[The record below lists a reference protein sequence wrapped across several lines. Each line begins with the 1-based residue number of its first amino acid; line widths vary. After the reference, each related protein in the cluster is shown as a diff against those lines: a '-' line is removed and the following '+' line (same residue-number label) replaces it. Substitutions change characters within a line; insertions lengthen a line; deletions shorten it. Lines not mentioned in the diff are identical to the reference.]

1 MVKGMAAMLCASA
14 FIAFSC
20 DDDDEKPADIA
31 VTGVTLDKPTLS
43 LAVGETAE
51 LVATVAPS
59 DATNKNVK
67 WESSTPAVATVSNTG
82 KVTAVAEGT
91 ATVTVT
97 TLDGD
102 FKAKCEVT
110 VTGSGPVGPT
120 VTGVTLDKPTLELV
134 AGETATLVA
143 TVAPDDAADKSVT
156 WSTSAPAVATVA
168 DGVVTAVA
176 QGTATIT
183 VTTVVGEFTATCAVT
198 VTEPSSEPLVWEDG
212 FEAGDFDT
220 KWNNIDA
227 DGDTWKWSL
236 LEASSNPDQ
245 VQPIDGQYSIL
256 TNSYVGGAGG
266 GPLTPDNWAISE
278 AITLNGAQN
287 FTLAWWCRG
296 TDPDWVAENYGIFV
310 STTSQTDRSTFTQVG
325 SDFKAVNPE
334 QQFTV
339 DLSSYAGQTVYIAFR
354 HYNVTDLFSMQIDKV
369 QVFRGSG
376 VPSSAL
382 SVAAASVPGPV
393 SGDAAP
399 AFFYRR
405 MK

>member
-31 VTGVTLDKPTLS
+31 VTGVTLDKPALS

-67 WESSTPAVATVSNTG
+67 WESGTPAGATVSNAG
-82 KVTAVAEGT
+82 KVTAVAAGT

-97 TLDGD
+97 TLDGG
-102 FKAKCEVT
+102 FKAECAVT
-110 VTGSGPVGPT
+110 VTAGPVGPT
-120 VTGVTLDKPTLELV
+120 VTGVTLDKTTLELMV
-134 AGETATLVA
+134 GGNATLVA
-143 TVAPDDAADKSVT
+143 TVAPDDAPDKSVT
-156 WSTSAPAVATVA
+156 WSSSATSVATVA

-176 QGTATIT
+176 AGTATIT

-198 VTEPSSEPLVWEDG
+198 VTEPVSEPLVWEDG

-227 DGDTWKWSL
+227 DGDTYKWSL
-236 LEASSNPDQ
+236 LEASGNPDQ

-256 TNSYVGGAGG
+256 TNSYISGAGA
-266 GPLTPDNWAISE
+266 LTPDNWAVSE
-278 AITLNGAQN
+278 GITLSGAQN
-287 FTLAWWCRG
+287 FTLAWWCKG
-296 TDPDWVAENYGIFV
+296 TDPDYAAEKYGIFV

-325 SDFKAVNPE
+325 SDFTAVNPE
-334 QQFTV
+334 AQFTA
-339 DLSSYAGQTVYIAFR
+339 DLSAYAGQTVYIAFR
-354 HYNVTDLFSMQIDKV
+354 HYHITDMFSMQIDKV
-369 QVFRGSG
+369 QVFRGSE
-376 VPSSAL
+376 VPSSAQ